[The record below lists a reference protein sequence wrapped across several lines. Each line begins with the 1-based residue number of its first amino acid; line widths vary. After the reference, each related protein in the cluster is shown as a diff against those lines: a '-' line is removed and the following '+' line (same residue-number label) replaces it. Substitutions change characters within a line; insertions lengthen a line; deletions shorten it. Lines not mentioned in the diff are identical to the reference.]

1 MRALAKRMDAETRES
16 FERHTGEL
24 PEAVIQRLATR
35 SGADLADWL
44 SAHPRAVEI
53 LERRPSD
60 SMIRNNDGVV
70 ISTHEDEL
78 LRIEEIF
85 GKNTT
90 PEDYISGFE
99 RFVRENMNQVPA
111 LIAVTQRPRDLTR
124 KELSELAG
132 LLDERNYSESM
143 LRAAYS
149 KARNADIAAH
159 IIGFVRQAALGDP
172 LVPYATRVERAILA
186 IEKSRNWTSKQKDW
200 LRRIGRALKDK
211 PVADPTLLD
220 QGVFADKGGFKRIS
234 HEFDGTLDDVLHQFN
249 EAIWGP
255 SAA

>member
-1 MRALAKRMDAETRES
+1 
-16 FERHTGEL
+16 
-24 PEAVIQRLATR
+24 
-35 SGADLADWL
+35 
-44 SAHPRAVEI
+44 
-53 LERRPSD
+53 
-60 SMIRNNDGVV
+60 VV
-70 ISTHEDEL
+70 ISPHEDQL

-90 PEDYISGFE
+90 PEDYITGFE

-132 LLDERNYSESM
+132 LLDERNYSEAM
-143 LRAAYS
+143 LRAAYGR
-149 KARNADIAAH
+149 ARNADIAAH

-172 LVPYATRVERAILA
+172 LVAYATRVENAIVRMEQSRA
-186 IEKSRNWTSKQKDW
+186 WTVKQKEW
-200 LRRIGRALKDK
+200 LRRIGRALKEK
-211 PVADPTLLD
+211 PVADPSLLD

-234 HEFDGTLDDVLHQFN
+234 QEFNGELADVLHTFN